1 MDLRQLVMVSSL
13 RDPIV
18 DSLCNLFDIKV
29 SFNDPGVAHF
39 GLENAVLPV
48 GTDFLEVVSPVEENT
63 TAGRY
68 LDRRNGDGG
77 YMVIIQVDDFLAA
90 KQSVKEND
98 ITVVWE
104 SDHPEARAIHLHPKQ
119 MGGAILS
126 LDWMDPK
133 ESWKWAGPNWD
144 KFVNTSLVNRFVG
157 VEIQAENPEDMKNT
171 WKSVLNL
178 KSERVTGNQINL
190 DNTWIRFLE
199 DEDGRGSGVSAF
211 CLEANDNDK
220 LFEKASDLGLVYED
234 NIMIGGVKFLLS

>member
-18 DSLCNLFDIKV
+18 NSLCNLFDIKV

-90 KQSVKEND
+90 KQSVKENN
-98 ITVVWE
+98 IKVVWE
-104 SDHPEARAIHLHPKQ
+104 SDHPEAKAIHLHPKQ

-126 LDWMDPK
+126 LDWMNPK

-171 WKSVLNL
+171 WQSVLNL
-178 KSERVTGNQINL
+178 KNERVTGNQINL

-199 DEDGRGSGVSAF
+199 DQDGRGAGVSGF
-211 CLEANDNDK
+211 CLEADDNDK
-220 LFEKASDLGLVYED
+220 LFEKASELGLVYED

>member
-18 DSLCNLFDIKV
+18 NSLCNLFDIKV

-144 KFVNTSLVNRFVG
+144 KFINTSLVNRFVG

-171 WKSVLNL
+171 WQSVLNL
-178 KSERVTGNQINL
+178 KNERVTGNQINL

>member
-126 LDWMDPK
+126 LDWMSPK

-171 WKSVLNL
+171 WQSVLNL
-178 KSERVTGNQINL
+178 NSERVTGNQINL

-199 DEDGRGSGVSAF
+199 DEDGRGAGVSAF
-211 CLEANDNDK
+211 CLDANDNDK

>member
-29 SFNDPGVAHF
+29 SFNDPGVGHF

-68 LDRRNGDGG
+68 LDRRSGDGG
-77 YMVIIQVDDFLAA
+77 YMVIIQVDDFSEARNT
-90 KQSVKEND
+90 VKENNV
-98 ITVVWE
+98 TVVWE
-104 SDHPEARAIHLHPKQ
+104 SEHPEARAIHLHPKE

-126 LDWMDPK
+126 LDWMNPK

-144 KFVNTSLVNRFVG
+144 EFVNTSTIKRFVG
-157 VEIQAENPEDMKNT
+157 VEIQSDDPEGMKSK
-171 WKSVLNL
+171 WQSVL
-178 KSERVTGNQINL
+178 KISP
-190 DNTWIRFLE
+190 
-199 DEDGRGSGVSAF
+199 
-211 CLEANDNDK
+211 
-220 LFEKASDLGLVYED
+220 EKVISHH
-234 NIMIGGVKFLLS
+234 

>member
-48 GTDFLEVVSPVEENT
+48 GTDFLEVVSPVKENT

-90 KQSVKEND
+90 KQSVKENN

-171 WKSVLNL
+171 WQSVLNL

-199 DEDGRGSGVSAF
+199 DEDGRGAGVSAF
-211 CLEANDNDK
+211 CLEADDNDK

>member
-171 WKSVLNL
+171 WQSVLNL

-211 CLEANDNDK
+211 CLGADDNDK